1 MKTKRGIYNDLD
13 ESKYIY
19 SLGSLTFYFSSKF
32 YMEKF
37 KNEYKEYVK
46 SEKIKIQLKYKC
58 TLNGDEMILLNL
70 YKSIEKRG
78 FKVYYNNCELN
89 KDYTFKTIINEM

>member
-1 MKTKRGIYNDLD
+1 MN
-13 ESKYIY
+13 
-19 SLGSLTFYFSSKF
+19 
-32 YMEKF
+32 M
-37 KNEYKEYVK
+37 
-46 SEKIKIQLKYKC
+46 IKIQLKYKC